1 MAPPRARDGVIL
13 VHGGCGGARPTAR
26 QLAAIR
32 DALTEGYALLETG
45 GSAVDAV
52 ERAVTVLEMSG
63 RFNAG
68 KGAKRQMDG
77 VARMDAS
84 LMDGRDLAA
93 GAVASIEG
101 ILTPIRAARCV
112 MERTPHVLMV
122 GESARRLARLHRIA
136 PLPPELSKE
145 RSKTSRFSA
154 REIGTCETPRK
165 LGTVGAVARDADGH
179 VAAATS
185 TGGITRMLPGRVG
198 DSPLIGAGTYAD
210 DTAGA
215 VSMTGTGETIIRMG
229 VAKEIAMALEDGRS
243 PETAGAHA
251 LARMRRRI
259 GGDAGAIVL
268 SADGAFAIL
277 HTTPY
282 MASGYRAGRVA
293 RAASRFHRIRE
304 D

>member
-1 MAPPRARDGVIL
+1 VIL
-13 VHGGCGGARPTAR
+13 VHGGCGGTQPTAR

-32 DALTEGYALLETG
+32 DALNEGYALLETG

-52 ERAVTVLEMSG
+52 ERAVAVLEMSG

-112 MERTPHVLMV
+112 MERTPHVLLV

-136 PLPPELSKE
+136 PLPPEHSKE
-145 RSKTSRFSA
+145 RSKTSRFAA
-154 REIGTCETPRK
+154 RGIGTGTAPGK

-210 DTAGA
+210 DAAGA

-243 PETAGAHA
+243 PDAAGGRA

-259 GGDAGAIVL
+259 GGNAGAIVL

>member
-1 MAPPRARDGVIL
+1 MIL
-13 VHGGCGGARPTAR
+13 IHGGCGGARPTAR

-32 DALTEGYALLETG
+32 DALNEGYARLETG

-52 ERAVTVLEMSG
+52 ERAVAVLEMSG

-112 MERTPHVLMV
+112 MERTPHVLLV
-122 GESARRLARLHRIA
+122 GESARRLARLYRIA
-136 PLPPELSKE
+136 PLPPEHSKE

-154 REIGTCETPRK
+154 REIGVCEAPGK

-210 DTAGA
+210 DAAGA

-229 VAKEIAMALEDGRS
+229 VAKEIAMALEEGRS
-243 PETAGAHA
+243 PDTAGGRA

-282 MASGYRAGRVA
+282 MASGYRAGRSA

-304 D
+304 G

>member
-1 MAPPRARDGVIL
+1 MIL
-13 VHGGCGGARPTAR
+13 VHGGCGGAQPTAR

-32 DALTEGYALLETG
+32 EALNEGYALLETG

-52 ERAVTVLEMSG
+52 ERAVAVLEMSG

-112 MERTPHVLMV
+112 MERTPHVLLV

-136 PLPPELSKE
+136 PLPPEHSKE
-145 RSKTSRFSA
+145 RSKASRFSA
-154 REIGTCETPRK
+154 RGIGTCKAPSK

-210 DTAGA
+210 DAAGA

-243 PETAGAHA
+243 PETAGGRA

-282 MASGYRAGRVA
+282 MASGYRAGRIA
-293 RAASRFHRIRE
+293 RAASCFHRIRE
-304 D
+304 G

>member
-1 MAPPRARDGVIL
+1 MASPRARDGVIL

-32 DALTEGYALLETG
+32 DALDEGYALLETG

-52 ERAVTVLEMSG
+52 ERAVAVLEMSG

-68 KGAKRQMDG
+68 KGARRQMDG

-112 MERTPHVLMV
+112 MERTPHVLLV
-122 GESARRLARLHRIA
+122 GASARRLARAHDVAALASRGPRRA
-136 PLPPELSKE
+136 VPLRAWRAVPR
-145 RSKTSRFSA
+145 RSM
-154 REIGTCETPRK
+154 GT
-165 LGTVGAVARDADGH
+165 GTVGAVARDADGH

-185 TGGITRMLPGRVG
+185 TGGIARMLPGRVG

-210 DTAGA
+210 DRAGA
-215 VSMTGTGETIIRMG
+215 VSLTGTGETIIRMG
-229 VAKEIAMALEDGRS
+229 VAKEIVLALEEGRS
-243 PETAGAHA
+243 PEVAGARA

-259 GGDAGAIVL
+259 GGEAGAIVL
-268 SADGAFAIL
+268 SAAGAFAIL
-277 HTTPY
+277 HTTPH
-282 MASGYRAGRVA
+282 MASGYRAGRTA
-293 RAASRFHRIRE
+293 RTASRFHRIRE

>member
-1 MAPPRARDGVIL
+1 
-13 VHGGCGGARPTAR
+13 
-26 QLAAIR
+26 
-32 DALTEGYALLETG
+32 
-45 GSAVDAV
+45 
-52 ERAVTVLEMSG
+52 
-63 RFNAG
+63 
-68 KGAKRQMDG
+68 
-77 VARMDAS
+77 
-84 LMDGRDLAA
+84 
-93 GAVASIEG
+93 
-101 ILTPIRAARCV
+101 
-112 MERTPHVLMV
+112 
-122 GESARRLARLHRIA
+122 
-136 PLPPELSKE
+136 
-145 RSKTSRFSA
+145 
-154 REIGTCETPRK
+154 
-165 LGTVGAVARDADGH
+165 
-179 VAAATS
+179 
-185 TGGITRMLPGRVG
+185 MLPGRVG

-282 MASGYRAGRVA
+282 MASGYRAGRIT